1 MKSWKKENKIMM
13 SVFYNAHDNEDGKY
27 KECNI
32 EGQRIYLN
40 FPDAVEF
47 ITILDKD
54 GKTTSIANKL
64 IDRIIY
70 KNIPKDYLLSEQ
82 MTMDSAKLR
91 MKMLEIDL
99 KDQKERIEQ
108 QEALVE
114 MQKNQET
121 NTGKDDMGSV

>member
-13 SVFYNAHDNEDGKY
+13 SVFYNAQDNEDGKY

-32 EGQRIYLN
+32 EGQRVYLN

-47 ITILDKD
+47 ITILEKD
-54 GKTTSIANKL
+54 GKVTSIANKL
-64 IDRIIY
+64 IDRIVY

-91 MKMLEIDL
+91 MKMLSLDL

-108 QEALVE
+108 QESLEE
-114 MQKNQET
+114 MQKNKET
-121 NTGKDDMGSV
+121 NTAKDDMGSV

>member
-13 SVFYNAHDNEDGKY
+13 SVFYNAQDNEDGKY

-32 EGQRIYLN
+32 EGQRVYLN

-47 ITILDKD
+47 ITILEKD
-54 GKTTSIANKL
+54 GKVTSIANKL
-64 IDRIIY
+64 IDRIVY
-70 KNIPKDYLLSEQ
+70 KNIPKDYLLTEQ

-91 MKMLEIDL
+91 MKMLGLDL

-108 QEALVE
+108 QESLE
-114 MQKNQET
+114 ELQKNKET
-121 NTGKDDMGSV
+121 NTAKDDMGSV